1 MYVTNNSLEVKERMD
16 TKMQGKPEYILEMRG
31 ISKEFSG
38 VKALNNVDFC
48 VRPGTVHALMGENG
62 AGKSTLMKCL
72 FGIYHKDA
80 GTIILN
86 GKEVDFQ
93 TPHDALMSGI
103 SMVHQELEQVRDR
116 NVMENVWLGRFPT
129 KAGLVDTKKMYEDT
143 KTVLGSL
150 GGDVVLDPREKL
162 SSLTVSKR
170 QMVDIAKA
178 VSYNCDIIT
187 LDEPTSSLNEKEVEI
202 LMNIIEGLKAQGKGI
217 IYISH
222 KMEEIF
228 RIADDITV
236 MRDGELVST
245 DHAEDIDMDIV
256 IKRMVGRELT
266 NRFPVKDCS
275 IGDKILSV
283 EGLNDAKGHIHDIS
297 FELREGEVLGI
308 AGLLGA
314 GRTELL
320 ETIFGLR
327 ERTSGTITLNGKEV
341 RNKTTEEAINNGF
354 ALCTEERRYNGI
366 YPDLSISFNTV
377 IAGMKSYRNKFGWLN
392 MKRIENDTT
401 RMIDAMRTKTPS
413 TKTKIRFLS
422 GGNQQKVII
431 GRWLLHNPEILLM
444 DDPTRGI
451 DVGAKYEIYQLIFDL
466 AKQKKGVIV
475 CSSEMPELLGICDRI
490 MVLSSGYITGMY
502 EAREH
507 PERATQEN
515 IMRDATK
522 FV

>member
-1 MYVTNNSLEVKERMD
+1 MEMRD
-16 TKMQGKPEYILEMRG
+16 QAYILEMHG

-38 VKALNNVDFC
+38 VRALKKVDFC

-72 FGIYHKDA
+72 FGIYHRDE
-80 GTIILN
+80 GEILLN
-86 GKEVDFQ
+86 GQPVDFKS
-93 TPHDALMSGI
+93 PNDALIHGI

-116 NVMENVWLGRFPT
+116 NVMENVWLGRFPL
-129 KAGLVDTKKMYEDT
+129 KFGLLDIKRMYEDT
-143 KTVLGSL
+143 KQVLAGL
-150 GGDVVLDPREKL
+150 GEGAAIDPREKL
-162 SSLTVSKR
+162 SALTVSKR

-187 LDEPTSSLNEKEVEI
+187 LDEPTSSLSEKEVEV
-202 LMNIIEGLKAQGKGI
+202 LMEIIRGLKAQGKGI

-236 MRDGELVST
+236 MRDGEVIST
-245 DHAEDIDMDIV
+245 DRAGDINVDIV
-256 IKRMVGRELT
+256 IQRMVGRALT
-266 NRFPVKDCS
+266 NRFPEKKTVPGETLLKVQN
-275 IGDKILSV
+275 LA
-283 EGLNDAKGHIHDIS
+283 DAGRHIDDIS
-297 FELREGEVLGI
+297 FDLRAGEILGI

-320 ETIFGLR
+320 ETLFGIR
-327 ERTSGTITLNGKEV
+327 KRGSGEIHLNGKTV
-341 RNKTTEEAINNGF
+341 HNRTAREAIKNGF

-366 YPDLSISFNTV
+366 YPDLNITFNTV
-377 IAGMKSYRNKFGWLN
+377 IAGIGGYTNSAGWLQERD
-392 MKRIENDTT
+392 MEADT
-401 RMIDAMRTKTPS
+401 RKMIDAMRTKTPN
-413 TKTKIRFLS
+413 TKTRIRYLS

-431 GRWLLHNPEILLM
+431 GRWLLRNPEVFLL

-451 DVGAKYEIYQLIFDL
+451 DVGAKYEIYQLIFEL
-466 AKQKKGVIV
+466 AGNKKGVIV

-490 MVLSSGYITGMY
+490 LVMSSGRLAGEYDPH
-502 EAREH
+502 RF

-522 FV
+522 YI

>member
-1 MYVTNNSLEVKERMD
+1 MKTQEQ
-16 TKMQGKPEYILEMRG
+16 TGKYLLEMHG
-31 ISKEFSG
+31 ITKEFSG
-38 VKALNNVDFC
+38 VKALDCVDFC

-72 FGIYHKDA
+72 FGIYHKEA
-80 GTIILN
+80 GEIVLG
-86 GKEVDFQ
+86 GKPVDFKS
-93 TPHDALMSGI
+93 PNDALLNGI

-116 NVMENVWLGRFPT
+116 NVMENVWLGRFPLRF
-129 KAGLVDTKKMYEDT
+129 GLVDTKKMYEDT
-143 KTVLGSL
+143 KNVLASL
-150 GGDVVLDPREKL
+150 GEGLAIDPKDKL
-162 SSLTVSKR
+162 SALTVSKR

-187 LDEPTSSLNEKEVEI
+187 LDEPTSSLSEKEVEV
-202 LMNIIEGLKAQGKGI
+202 LMEIIAGLKAQGKGI

-236 MRDGELVST
+236 MRDGAVIST
-245 DHAEDIDMDIV
+245 DKASDIDMDIV
-256 IKRMVGRELT
+256 IRRMVGRELT
-266 NRFPVKDCS
+266 NRFPVKECE
-275 IGDKILSV
+275 IGPEILKV
-283 EGLNDAKGHIHDIS
+283 EHLSDEKGHLHDIS
-297 FELREGEVLGI
+297 FSLREGEVLGV

-320 ETIFGLR
+320 ETIFGGRKRAGGEISLK
-327 ERTSGTITLNGKEV
+327 GQPIK
-341 RNKTTEEAINNGF
+341 NKTTREAIKNGF
-354 ALCTEERRYNGI
+354 ALCTEERRFNGI
-366 YPDLSISFNTV
+366 YPDLNITFNTV
-377 IAGMKSYRNKFGWLN
+377 IADINNYTNSVGWLEEKKMETN
-392 MKRIENDTT
+392 TKK
-401 RMIDAMRTKTPS
+401 MIDAMRTKTPN

-431 GRWLLHNPEILLM
+431 GRWLLRNPEVFLL

-451 DVGAKYEIYQLIFDL
+451 DVGAKYEIYQLIYQL
-466 AKQKKGVIV
+466 ASDKKGVIV

-490 MVLSSGYITGMY
+490 LVMSNGHLAGEYDLH
-502 EAREH
+502 ED

-522 FV
+522 YV

>member
-1 MYVTNNSLEVKERMD
+1 MEKQNYL
-16 TKMQGKPEYILEMRG
+16 LEMHG
-31 ISKEFSG
+31 ITKEFSG
-38 VKALNNVDFC
+38 VKALKGVDFC

-72 FGIYHKDA
+72 FGIYHKD
-80 GTIILN
+80 GGEIWLK
-86 GKEVDFQ
+86 GQKVDFKS
-93 TPHDALMSGI
+93 PHEALMNGI

-116 NVMENVWLGRFPT
+116 NVMENVWLGRFPL
-129 KAGLVDTKKMYEDT
+129 KGGLVDTRRMIEDT
-143 KTVLGSL
+143 RRVLASL
-150 GGDVVLDPREKL
+150 GDDVSIDPRERL
-162 SSLTVSKR
+162 SNLTVSKR

-187 LDEPTSSLNEKEVEI
+187 LDEPTSSLTEKEVDI
-202 LMNIIEGLKAQGKGI
+202 LMKIIEGLKAQGKGI

-228 RIADDITV
+228 RVADDITV

-245 DHAEDIDMDIV
+245 DKASEMDMDLV

-266 NRFPVKDCS
+266 DRFPSKNWEP
-275 IGDKILSV
+275 GAPILEV
-283 EGLNDAKGHIHDIS
+283 RHLEDARNHLHDIN
-297 FELREGEVLGI
+297 FQLREGEVLGI

-320 ETIFGLR
+320 ETIFGARRRGRGELALR
-327 ERTSGTITLNGKEV
+327 GKTL
-341 RNKTTEEAINNGF
+341 RNRSTEEAIRNGF
-354 ALCTEERRYNGI
+354 ALCTEERRFNGI
-366 YPDLSISFNTV
+366 FPDLSITFNTV
-377 IAGMKSYRNKFGWLN
+377 IANIKGYTNRAGWLQIPK
-392 MKRIENDTT
+392 MEENTKK
-401 RMIDAMRTKTPS
+401 MIDAIRTKTPD
-413 TKTKIRFLS
+413 TKTKIRHLS

-431 GRWLLHNPEILLM
+431 GRWLLNDPDIFLM

-451 DVGAKYEIYQLIFDL
+451 DVGAKYEIYQLIFNL
-466 AKQKKGVIV
+466 ASKKKGIIV

-490 MVLSSGYITGMY
+490 LVMSGGYISGEY
-502 EAREH
+502 DLREAPEH
-507 PERATQEN
+507 ATQEN

>member
-1 MYVTNNSLEVKERMD
+1 MTNMNSTQSGQK
-16 TKMQGKPEYILEMRG
+16 TEYLLEMRG
-31 ISKEFSG
+31 ICKEFAG

-72 FGIYHKDA
+72 FGIYHKD
-80 GTIILN
+80 G
-86 GKEVDFQ
+86 GKIFLKGEEVDFQ
-93 TPHDALMSGI
+93 TPHDALLHGI

-116 NVMENVWLGRFPT
+116 NVMENVWLGRLPL
-129 KAGLVDTKKMYEDT
+129 KHGLIDTKKMYEDT
-143 KTVLGSL
+143 KTVLSSL
-150 GGDVVLDPREKL
+150 EEEAVPDPAEKL
-162 SSLTVSKR
+162 SNLTVSKR
-170 QMVDIAKA
+170 QLVDIAKA
-178 VSYNCDIIT
+178 ISYNCDIIT

-202 LMNIIEGLKAQGKGI
+202 LMGIIKGLKEQGKGI

-236 MRDGELVST
+236 MRDGQLIST
-245 DHAEDIDMDIV
+245 DRASDINIDIV

-266 NRFPVKDCS
+266 NRFPEKTGH
-275 IGDKILSV
+275 IGKEILTV
-283 EGLNDAKGHIHDIS
+283 QGLNDEKQHIHDIS
-297 FELREGEVLGI
+297 FHLKEGEVLGI

-320 ETIFGLR
+320 EVLFGLR
-327 ERTSGTITLNGKEV
+327 KSAAGEIKLRGKEV
-341 RNKTTEEAINNGF
+341 RSRSTGEAIRNGF
-354 ALCTEERRYNGI
+354 ALCTEERRFNGI
-366 YPDLSISFNTV
+366 FPDLSIFFNTV
-377 IAGMKSYRNKFGWLN
+377 ISQIKSYTNRFGWLQ
-392 MKRIENDTT
+392 MKKIDVDTK
-401 RMIDAMRTKTPS
+401 RMIDAMHTKTPD
-413 TKTKIRFLS
+413 TKTKIRYLS

-431 GRWLLHNPEILLM
+431 GRWLLHNPDIFLM

-451 DVGAKYEIYQLIFDL
+451 DVGAKYEIYQLIFEL
-466 AKQKKGVIV
+466 AKEGKGVIV

-490 MVLSSGYITGMY
+490 LVLSSGYLTGEY
-502 EAREH
+502 DLKKD

>member
-1 MYVTNNSLEVKERMD
+1 MNMD
-16 TKMQGKPEYILEMRG
+16 MRAADKRKNKPEYILEMHG
-31 ISKEFSG
+31 ITKAFSG
-38 VKALNNVDFC
+38 VKALNGVDFC

-72 FGIYHKDA
+72 FGIYRKDS
-80 GTIILN
+80 GEILLN
-86 GKEVDFQ
+86 GERVDFKS
-93 TPHDALMSGI
+93 PHEALMSGI

-116 NVMENVWLGRFPT
+116 NVMENVWLGRFPL
-129 KAGLVDTKKMYEDT
+129 KGGLVDTKKMYRDT
-143 KTVLGSL
+143 KAVLAGL
-150 GGDVVLDPREKL
+150 GEEVSIDPREKL

-187 LDEPTSSLNEKEVEI
+187 LDEPTSSLNEKEVDI

-236 MRDGELVST
+236 MRDGALIST
-245 DHAEDIDMDIV
+245 DRSEDINMDIV

-266 NRFPVKDCS
+266 DRFPEKNWEVGKT
-275 IGDKILSV
+275 ILKV
-283 EGLNDAKGHIHDIS
+283 ENLGDAKHHIRNIS

-320 ETIFGLR
+320 ETVFGARKR
-327 ERTSGTITLNGKEV
+327 ESGEIILKGKAV
-341 RNKTTEEAINNGF
+341 RNKTTEEAIKNGF
-354 ALCTEERRYNGI
+354 ALCTEERRFNGI
-366 YPDLSISFNTV
+366 FPDLSITFNTV
-377 IAGMKSYRNKFGWLN
+377 IADIAGYTNKVGWLQEKK
-392 MKRIENDTT
+392 MENNTKK
-401 RMIDAMRTKTPS
+401 MVEAMRTKTPD
-413 TKTKIRFLS
+413 TRTQIRHLS

-431 GRWLLHNPEILLM
+431 GRWLLNNPEVFLM

-451 DVGAKYEIYQLIFDL
+451 DVGAKYEIYQLIFEL
-466 AKQKKGVIV
+466 AKEKKGVIV

-490 MVLSSGYITGMY
+490 LVMSGGIIAGEYDIRK
-502 EAREH
+502 E
-507 PERATQEN
+507 PWRATQEN

>member
-1 MYVTNNSLEVKERMD
+1 
-16 TKMQGKPEYILEMRG
+16 MQEKTEYILEMRG

-38 VKALNNVDFC
+38 VKALDQVDFC

-80 GTIILN
+80 GQIFLN

-93 TPHDALMSGI
+93 TPNDALVHGI

-116 NVMENVWLGRFPT
+116 NVMENMWLGRFPR
-129 KAGLVDTKKMYEDT
+129 KHGLVDTKKMFDDT
-143 KTVLGSL
+143 KAVLATL
-150 GGDVVLDPREKL
+150 GDDISLDPREKL
-162 SSLTVSKR
+162 SNLTVSKR

-178 VSYNCDIIT
+178 ISYNCDIIT
-187 LDEPTSSLNEKEVEI
+187 LDEPTSSLNEKEVDI
-202 LMNIIEGLKAQGKGI
+202 LMGIIENLKAQGKGI

-236 MRDGELVST
+236 MRDGTLVST
-245 DHAEDIDMDIV
+245 DRAKDIDMDTV
-256 IKRMVGRELT
+256 IRRMVGRELT
-266 NRFPVKDCS
+266 KRFPEKTAE
-275 IGDKILSV
+275 IGEQILSV
-283 EGLNDAKGHIHDIS
+283 RNLTDVGEHIHNIS
-297 FELREGEVLGI
+297 LELRKGEVLGI

-320 ETIFGLR
+320 EVLFGLR
-327 ERTSGTITLNGKEV
+327 SKKDGEIVLNGTSIEN
-341 RNKTTEEAINNGF
+341 RTTGEAIRNGF
-354 ALCTEERRYNGI
+354 ALCTEERRFNGI
-366 YPDLSISFNTV
+366 FPDLGIAFNTT
-377 IAGMKSYRNKFGWLN
+377 IAGIRSYTNRIGWLN
-392 MKRIENDTT
+392 IKKMEEDTK
-401 RMIDAMRTKTPS
+401 RMIDAMHTKTPD

-431 GRWLLHNPEILLM
+431 GRWLLHNPEVFLM

-451 DVGAKYEIYQLIFDL
+451 DVGAKYEIYQLIFNL
-466 AKQKKGVIV
+466 AKEGKGVIV

-490 MVLSSGYITGMY
+490 LVLSNGYLTGEY
-502 EAREH
+502 DLRKN
-507 PERATQEN
+507 PEQATQEN

-522 FV
+522 YV

>member
-1 MYVTNNSLEVKERMD
+1 MTN
-16 TKMQGKPEYILEMRG
+16 TKTQEETKYLLEMRG

-38 VKALNNVDFC
+38 VKALDNVDFC

-80 GTIILN
+80 GKIILR
-86 GKEVDFQ
+86 GEEVDFQ
-93 TPHDALMSGI
+93 TPHDALLHGI

-116 NVMENVWLGRFPT
+116 NVMENVWLGRFPV
-129 KAGLVDTKKMYEDT
+129 KNGLINMKKMYEDT
-143 KTVLGSL
+143 KEVLAGL
-150 GGDVVLDPREKL
+150 GEEIVLDPRERL
-162 SSLTVSKR
+162 STLTVSKR

-202 LMNIIEGLKAQGKGI
+202 LMGIIEGLKAQGKGI

-236 MRDGELVST
+236 MRDGQLIST
-245 DHAEDIDMDIV
+245 DRAEDIDMDIV

-266 NRFPVKDCS
+266 NRFPEKTAL
-275 IGDKILSV
+275 IGEKILSV
-283 EGLNDAKGHIHDIS
+283 KGLNDEGHHIHDIS
-297 FELREGEVLGI
+297 LELRKGEVLGI

-320 ETIFGLR
+320 EVLFGLR
-327 ERTSGTITLNGKEV
+327 RRESGEIELDGRKV
-341 RNKTTEEAINNGF
+341 QNKSTGEAIKNGF
-354 ALCTEERRYNGI
+354 ALCTEERRHNGI
-366 YPDLSISFNTV
+366 FPDLSVAFNTT
-377 IAGMKSYRNKFGWLN
+377 IAGIRSYTNRLGWLQT
-392 MKRIENDTT
+392 KKVEADTN
-401 RMIDAMRTKTPS
+401 RMIDAMHTKTPD
-413 TKTKIRFLS
+413 TKARIRYLS

-431 GRWLLHNPEILLM
+431 GRWLLHNPEVFLM

-466 AKQKKGVIV
+466 ANQGKGVIV

-490 MVLSSGYITGMY
+490 LVLSSGYVTGEY
-502 EAREH
+502 DLKEH
-507 PERATQEN
+507 PELATQEN
-515 IMRDATK
+515 IMRDAAK